1 MAQRKIILIGSFL
14 SGVLN
19 HRSVCEDLANQLSLR
34 GWSVASASTRADPF
48 GRIVDITKVVFAEGR
63 GARVAQV
70 DLFSGRAFL
79 WAEYAA
85 LLLGLFGVP
94 YVLTAHGGGLPDYVK
109 RWPRRAQ
116 RLLKGAAAVTAPS
129 GFLHRELAPL
139 RSDIRLIPN
148 GMELAS
154 YRFRLRSPATPK
166 LIWVRSFHEM
176 YNPAMAAD
184 VVERLLPAFPALR
197 LTMVGPDRG
206 DGSLAAMRTLLR
218 ERNLEAAIE
227 IVPGVERAR
236 IPALLDT
243 ADIFINTT
251 NVDNTP
257 VSVMEALASGLCVV
271 STDAGGLPDLLS
283 DGQDALLCARAD
295 AAGMAAAVE
304 TVLRSPERAERL
316 SRAARET
323 ALASGWEDVMKRWD
337 ALFED
342 MRQA

>member
-19 HRSVCEDLANQLSLR
+19 HRSVCEDLANQLNGR
-34 GWSVASASTRADPF
+34 GWSVASASRRADPI
-48 GRIVDITKVVFAEGR
+48 GRILDITKVVLAEGR
-63 GARVAQV
+63 EARVAQV

-85 LLLGLFGVP
+85 LLLKLFRVP

-116 RLLKGAAAVTAPS
+116 RLLTGAAAVTAPS
-129 GFLHRELAPL
+129 GFLLRELAPL

-148 GMELAS
+148 GMDLTS
-154 YRFRLRSPATPK
+154 YRFRLRSPAAPR

-206 DGSLAAMRTLLR
+206 DGSLAAMRQLVR
-218 ERNLEAAIE
+218 DRKLEAAIE
-227 IVPGVERAR
+227 IIPGVERAR

-283 DGQDALLCARAD
+283 HGHDALLCPRAD
-295 AAGMAAAVE
+295 AAAMAAAVE
-304 TVLRSPERAERL
+304 TILRASECAGRL

-323 ALASGWEDVMKRWD
+323 ALASGWDDVMRRWD
-337 ALFED
+337 ALFD
-342 MRQA
+342 NVRRA